1 MASEK
6 LTTSSTPF
14 SATVATAAGATK
26 LAAATT
32 FTRNVTSQ
40 VVTVDVSDKPVI
52 PNVVRN
58 GVAIAAPTLNPA
70 KVTDLIGRLGPIL
83 RPTLP
88 RVLSQSVPAGQRIV
102 KGTSVDV
109 VMVPVTDIKFNLLDN
124 VHADLQNL
132 SVAAVQTVTL
142 DPAIRPLLIKADTA
156 DALTAAEQATITGAM
171 TKAFPG
177 SFSVDNAVPARSF
190 AVAFNSLK
198 SAQAFE

>member
-1 MASEK
+1 MADKS
-6 LTTSSTPF
+6 TTSSPLLKRAET
-14 SATVATAAGATK
+14 ATAAK
-26 LAAATT
+26 LATTT
-32 FTRNVTSQ
+32 FSRNVTSQ
-40 VVTVDVSDKPVI
+40 VITVDVSDKPVI

-88 RVLSQSVPAGQRIV
+88 RVLSQSVQSGQRIT

-109 VMVPVTDIKFNLLDN
+109 VMVPVNDIKFNLLDN
-124 VHADLQNL
+124 VHLDLHNL
-132 SVAAVQTVTL
+132 SVAAVHTVTL

-156 DALTAAEQATITGAM
+156 EALTEAEQGAITGAM
-171 TKAFPG
+171 KKAFPG
-177 SFSVDNAVPARSF
+177 TFAIDNAVPARSF